1 MKIDLSRLNL
11 YTLVRDLLQNIWVII
26 LAAVIGLAGSITYYN
41 NLYSHKYTS
50 SMTIALNLKGYT
62 QNATATS
69 LGRTVDLAESLDD
82 VFASGAIRD
91 VVRHDIGEDMTASIS
106 AEQLGATN
114 LIKIS
119 ATDAT
124 PIKAYKTLR
133 SVYEN
138 YPKVTDYV
146 FTNVVISVVENPQM
160 PKGPSNSVPT
170 SVMSVLFALIAA
182 VVVAA
187 IIALTSFL
195 RDTVKNISDVETEL
209 DAKLFGAV
217 YSVKRSKKNLPSATN
232 RLIITNTFAGFAFA
246 ESYRKMAVKIESLSR
261 TKSIKSFMVTSVA
274 EDEGKTTVSVNL
286 AVALAQDGYKVLLMD
301 CDLKKPAV
309 YNFFDHTDRNPETD
323 FHKYLED
330 GGPLENYI
338 KFDKETG
345 LYLAQSVSAYN
356 NTAEILS
363 SHSFSEALS
372 FLSTQFDFII
382 IDTPPCGIA
391 VDAEVI
397 SGVVDAYVMVTRQ
410 DYVRVSDI
418 NDHIENFSKPYFAG
432 CIFNNICGFGQ
443 DPAEQ
448 DIPDNTLKE
457 GVR

>member
-1 MKIDLSRLNL
+1 MKIDISRLNL
-11 YTLVRDLLQNIWVII
+11 YTLVRDLVQNLWVI
-26 LAAVIGLAGSITYYN
+26 VLAGIVGLVGSLTYYN

-50 SMTIALNLKGYT
+50 EMTIALNLKGYT

-91 VVRHDIGEDMTASIS
+91 VVRRDIGEKMTASIS

-114 LIKIS
+114 LIKIT
-119 ATDAT
+119 ATDTT
-124 PIKAYKTLR
+124 PIKAYKTLK

-160 PKGPSNSVPT
+160 PKGPSNSVSNT
-170 SVMSVLFALIAA
+170 FISIGFAFVFAAAFALVIA
-182 VVVAA
+182 
-187 IIALTSFL
+187 ITSFL
-195 RDTVKNISDVETEL
+195 RDTVKNISDVEAEL

-217 YSVKRSKKNLPSATN
+217 YRVKRSNKKLPDATN
-232 RLIITNTFAGFAFA
+232 RLIITNPFAGYAFA
-246 ESYRKMAVKIESLSR
+246 ESYRKMAIKIESLSR
-261 TKSIKSFMVTSVA
+261 TKSIKTFMVTSVA
-274 EDEGKTTVSVNL
+274 ENEGKTTVSVNL

-301 CDLKKPAV
+301 CDLRKPAI
-309 YNFFDHTDRNPETD
+309 YNFFDNVDRNPETD
-323 FHKYLED
+323 FNKYLEN
-330 GGPLENYI
+330 GGPLEDYI
-338 KFDKETG
+338 KFDAGTG
-345 LYLAQSVSAYN
+345 LYLAQSVKACA
-356 NTAEILS
+356 NTADIFS
-363 SHSFSEALS
+363 SHGFIDALTFLEA
-372 FLSTQFDFII
+372 QFDFII

-397 SGVVDAYVMVTRQ
+397 SGLSDAYVMVTRQ

-418 NDHIENFSKPYFAG
+418 NDHIENFVKPYFAG

-448 DIPDNTLKE
+448 DIPDSAVTE
-457 GVR
+457 SGR